1 MHKTTALYSYGQ
13 HIHWAPWGY
22 RASVL
27 KCIRR
32 LEREQGRP
40 VYMVEIAQKM
50 DKDSYWPVPHIAVIM
65 MAVYDLYRADEVL
78 CDRELNMMSVNP
90 KH

>member
-1 MHKTTALYSYGQ
+1 
-13 HIHWAPWGY
+13 
-22 RASVL
+22 
-27 KCIRR
+27 
-32 LEREQGRP
+32 
-40 VYMVEIAQKM
+40 MVEIAQKM